1 MKKFLIGLFLLVVMA
16 GSGYA
21 DEKDDLA
28 INAAMAFAGLIDDG
42 NIQAAYWVGSPLLQ
56 LANEE
61 QGWLNKTARTQKVL
75 GKVLERKLKKVRSVT
90 SPADFPDDD
99 YRIMLFDARTEHK
112 DKAAEVILA
121 HKVNGIWQICSYAIR

>member
-1 MKKFLIGLFLLVVMA
+1 MKKLLVGFFLLVVLA

-21 DEKDDLA
+21 DEKDELA
-28 INAAMAFAGLIDDG
+28 INAAVTFAGLIDDG

-56 LANEE
+56 LADDE
-61 QGWLNKTARTQKVL
+61 QQWLDKTERAQKVL
-75 GKVLERKLKKVRSVT
+75 GKVLERKLKKIRSVT

-112 DKAAEVILA
+112 EKAAEVILA
-121 HKVNGIWQICSYAIR
+121 HQVEGSWQICSYAIR